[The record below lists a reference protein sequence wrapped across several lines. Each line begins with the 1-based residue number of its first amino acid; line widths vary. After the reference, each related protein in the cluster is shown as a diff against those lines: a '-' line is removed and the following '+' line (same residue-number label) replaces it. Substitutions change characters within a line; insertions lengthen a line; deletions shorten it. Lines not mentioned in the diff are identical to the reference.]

1 MEGLQIKEL
10 VYLNNG
16 AFLWNKKNLNLNL
29 RWHILRSYRF
39 VAEVTFNSLNA
50 KVAMVIDWF
59 LYDGKFGV

>member
-1 MEGLQIKEL
+1 MKQ
-10 VYLNNG
+10 
-16 AFLWNKKNLNLNL
+16 KNLNLNL

-59 LYDGKFGV
+59 LYDGEFGV